1 MPDAPIGGRLICAA
15 VVSLVVCS
23 FVTGL
28 IIRLSIRIYNVIADG
43 EDSAYGV
50 PSRNFLEFL
59 KIGTIV
65 SAINHGL
72 VAVVYFAFS
81 NGELLHRQNLVPDIP
96 PEQLLVRF
104 GFLLVSLKSL
114 VLLIKLRLP
123 TTLLRAA
130 MVAMCFLAI
139 SVFVFLLLAVIASM
153 LSALLNF

>member
-1 MPDAPIGGRLICAA
+1 MPDALIGGRLICAA

-23 FVTGL
+23 FVIGYM
-28 IIRLSIRIYNVIADG
+28 IKYAIRIYNVIADG

-72 VAVVYFAFS
+72 VAVVYFSCS
-81 NGELLHRQNLVPDIP
+81 NGELLHRQNLAPDIP

-104 GFLLVSLKSL
+104 AFFLSPSK
-114 VLLIKLRLP
+114 
-123 TTLLRAA
+123 
-130 MVAMCFLAI
+130 
-139 SVFVFLLLAVIASM
+139 AS
-153 LSALLNF
+153 FC